1 MNPRKLFLSLTLSVS
16 LVAFLSSYIPSA
28 THSLEIG
35 EQAPSLSF
43 ATDQDDSG
51 DSLSDDHLLVIF
63 WSAYDAE
70 SRLSCRRLAD
80 EVEKEGSK
88 MRLNAVNVDSD
99 VVLAREIADSDG
111 IASRMRVVMSSEV
124 SPSVLADYQV
134 SKGCR
139 SFLIDPYGRL
149 EKIIR

>member
-1 MNPRKLFLSLTLSVS
+1 MTLSLS
-16 LVAFLSSYIPSA
+16 LAAFLSSSIPSA

-35 EQAPSLSF
+35 EEAPSLSF
-43 ATDQDDSG
+43 IKQTGDNVDSVNDG
-51 DSLSDDHLLVIF
+51 HLLLIF

-70 SRLSCRRLAD
+70 SRLSCRRLA
-80 EVEKEGSK
+80 EEYAGAGKGVKV
-88 MRLNAVNVDSD
+88 MAVNIDKD
-99 VVLAREIADSDG
+99 ETLAREIADADG
-111 IASRMRVVMSSEV
+111 IATRMDVIMASELT
-124 SPSVLADYQV
+124 PSVFADYQV